1 MISLSILEEAAR
13 CATEQLLVIYL
24 DHCSGTMVISF
35 SGLGVIRAVSWWEH
49 DEPNS
54 STFRSRGCFLGVQLS
69 NMIVLVSDT
78 PDDRENVTLSY
89 RDMSTSTLVFVS
101 QPLCHALQ
109 WYRNPSCLLN
119 EWFA

>member
-1 MISLSILEEAAR
+1 
-13 CATEQLLVIYL
+13 
-24 DHCSGTMVISF
+24 MVISF

-69 NMIVLVSDT
+69 NMIALVSDT

-89 RDMSTSTLVFVS
+89 LPRHVDLNFGLRFPTAM
-101 QPLCHALQ
+101 
-109 WYRNPSCLLN
+109 SCLAMVPQSKLPT
-119 EWFA
+119 E